1 MKTPNDAAK
10 AAPRPDSTPDNA
22 AARERAAATTE
33 AMADGGGIGSELQ
46 WLRWHLDGIELA
58 LLAGEH
64 TPHHPPPRAVVALV
78 QSAQDRVTGLIRAAE
93 KANV

>member
-1 MKTPNDAAK
+1 MTTPTEAAK
-10 AAPRPDSTPDNA
+10 AAACPSSTPDNT

-33 AMADGGGIGSELQ
+33 ALADGGGIGSELQ

-64 TPHHPPPRAVVALV
+64 TPGHPPPRAVVALV

-93 KANV
+93 KAGL

>member
-1 MKTPNDAAK
+1 MTTPIEAAK
-10 AAPRPDSTPDNA
+10 AAARSSSTPDNA

-33 AMADGGGIGSELQ
+33 ALAEGGGIGSELQ

-78 QSAQDRVTGLIRAAE
+78 QSAQDRVTGLIHAAE
-93 KANV
+93 KAGV